1 MTAEMIADASCV
13 SVVIP
18 HVYIARWTTC
28 NMASWLCRSSCLV
41 ARCPTSHRHVHHA
54 ADGESYNAELKARLA
69 TLKSQHGRIMRGP
82 ISSARTAELRKRRP
96 RDRPQARPTN
106 EGERGRQAVHN
117 REHDDRSEPRN
128 SLEAMLN
135 DNRLDV

>member
-1 MTAEMIADASCV
+1 MDDVQYDELAVPRAAAVDF
-13 SVVIP
+13 
-18 HVYIARWTTC
+18 
-28 NMASWLCRSSCLV
+28 V
-41 ARCPTSHRHVHHA
+41 ARCPTCHRHVHHA

-69 TLKSQHGRIMRGP
+69 TLKSQHGCIMRGP
-82 ISSARTAELRKRRP
+82 TSSARTAELRKRRP
-96 RDRPQARPTN
+96 RDGPQARPTN

-128 SLEAMLN
+128 SLQAMLN

>member
-1 MTAEMIADASCV
+1 MQYGELAVPRAAAVASSRVAQRAIGTCTTPRMARATTRSSRQGSRPSSPSTVASC
-13 SVVIP
+13 
-18 HVYIARWTTC
+18 
-28 NMASWLCRSSCLV
+28 
-41 ARCPTSHRHVHHA
+41 A
-54 ADGESYNAELKARLA
+54 A
-69 TLKSQHGRIMRGP
+69 P
-82 ISSARTAELRKRRP
+82 PSSARTAELRKRRP

>member
-1 MTAEMIADASCV
+1 MDDVQYGELAVPRAAAVDF
-13 SVVIP
+13 
-18 HVYIARWTTC
+18 
-28 NMASWLCRSSCLV
+28 V
-41 ARCPTSHRHVHHA
+41 ARCPTCHRHVHHA

-82 ISSARTAELRKRRP
+82 TSSARTAELRKRRP